1 MSCPKTPHLLK
12 EYFSDN
18 LSVIAREEIE
28 AHVASCDDCRG
39 ELVDLLHTRDVLKSL
54 GLKNLKLNN
63 KPLTHGQF
71 C

>member
-39 ELVDLLHTRDVLKSL
+39 ELIDLIHTRDVLE
-54 GLKNLKLNN
+54 GW
-63 KPLTHGQF
+63 
-71 C
+71 

>member
-39 ELVDLLHTRDVLKSL
+39 ISRSASHERCSERLARRKSSSL
-54 GLKNLKLNN
+54 G
-63 KPLTHGQF
+63 
-71 C
+71 

>member
-39 ELVDLLHTRDVLKSL
+39 ELVDLLHTRDVLEGWQQEVNYLKGIKYFL
-54 GLKNLKLNN
+54 GY
-63 KPLTHGQF
+63 
-71 C
+71 